1 MKEDLNLFEH
11 IYIDNKASRTLFLF
25 HGTGGGPN
33 DFLFLNDTLK
43 EKYNLVALKGNIS
56 EQGRGRFFK
65 RMAEGVF
72 DQENIKE
79 ESEKLKKFIEEW
91 QITYSVST
99 KELFL
104 LGYSNGANIVLA
116 TLFYFPE
123 LFSNAI
129 LLHAMLPFQ
138 IEEESL
144 ALAEHSIYVTIG
156 IQDEVIPE
164 TERTVLLKTLEQTGA
179 KLTIKQYESGHE
191 VRDKEITDMIA
202 YLLYESS

>member
-1 MKEDLNLFEH
+1 MKEALNLFEH
-11 IYIDNKASRTLFLF
+11 VYIDNKASRTLFLF
-25 HGTGGGPN
+25 HGTGGSPN
-33 DFLFLNDTLK
+33 DFLFLNDSLK
-43 EKYNLVALKGNIS
+43 EKYNLVALKGNVS
-56 EQGRGRFFK
+56 EMGRSRFFK

-79 ESEKLKKFIEEW
+79 EAEKLRQFIEAW
-91 QITYSVST
+91 QTTYSISRE
-99 KELFL
+99 ELFL

-144 ALAEHSIYVTIG
+144 ALAGHSIYVTVG
-156 IQDEVIPE
+156 TQDEVIPE

-179 KLTIKQYESGHE
+179 KLTIKEYESGHE
-191 VRDKEITDMIA
+191 VRDKEISDMIG